1 MKSVCDSK
9 KDKMEITIN
18 DKADEVIKENLQS
31 LLSSYQ
37 IGFETS
43 IISSDLKVQSCKLF
57 NRKCMIASKQITSTE
72 IFAFIAVVVFKLLSG
87 RKDNRNC

>member
-9 KDKMEITIN
+9 RDKMEITISDN
-18 DKADEVIKENLQS
+18 ADEVLKENLQS

-43 IISSDLKVQSCKLF
+43 MKGSDLKVQSCKLF
-57 NRKCMIASKQITSTE
+57 NRKYMIASKQITSTE
-72 IFAFIAVVVFKLLSG
+72 IFAFKTVVVFKLLSR